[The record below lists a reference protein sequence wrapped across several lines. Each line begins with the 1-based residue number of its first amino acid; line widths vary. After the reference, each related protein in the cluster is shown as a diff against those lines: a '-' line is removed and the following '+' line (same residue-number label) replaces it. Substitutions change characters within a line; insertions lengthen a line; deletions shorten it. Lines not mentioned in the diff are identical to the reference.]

1 MCVFYYF
8 WLNRFADSKISSIF
22 AALLA
27 GMLME
32 QLFGRE
38 KEKRELDYLISS
50 DRPEFIAIYGRRRVG
65 KTFLVKKYFENRF
78 DFYVSGVLNGNAQ
91 VQIANF
97 KHAMEEQGLQQS
109 RENDWLG
116 LFFELEQLLN
126 EKVKKNE
133 PCVIFIDEL
142 PCFDTPGS
150 KFVMALGHFWNT
162 WGAWHENVKLIVCGS
177 ATSWIIDKI
186 INDRG
191 GLHNR
196 LTAQIHLSPFTLH
209 ETEDFLK
216 TRVHGW
222 SRDMVLEAYM
232 AFGGV
237 PYYMSLIKSD
247 ETFTQAI
254 DRLYFGN
261 KAILADEHERLFSSL
276 FKSPE
281 PYINIIRALSKNKQ
295 GLNRDEVA
303 KQSRI
308 PTGGRLTKLLETL
321 ENCDFIRSYYVRG
334 HKKVSQK
341 DKIYALTDL
350 FSLFHLYFAEKKSTN
365 PHFWQDHLNTPTLN
379 TWYGFAFEQVVMLH
393 IDQIK
398 KALGINGIGVEYY
411 AWRSKTTEP
420 KSQIDLILDRAD
432 RMLDLCE
439 IKYSTKDYTFDKEEY
454 EKLRT
459 RMWNFM
465 EETGVKYGIHL
476 ISITP
481 YGVKRNMYYHE
492 FVRHLTLDDLFDN

>member
-1 MCVFYYF
+1 VCIFYYF
-8 WLNRFADSKISSIF
+8 WLNRFADSKIGSIF

-232 AFGGV
+232 AFGGI
-237 PYYMSLIKSD
+237 PYYLDQFRRGLSVPQNFDALLYGRQAPLQD
-247 ETFTQAI
+247 EF
-254 DRLYFGN
+254 
-261 KAILADEHERLFSSL
+261 ERLFSSQ
-276 FKSPE
+276 FTHP
-281 PYINIIRALSKNKQ
+281 
-295 GLNRDEVA
+295 DELKKIVTLLA
-303 KQSRI
+303 KRRSGYTREEI
-308 PTGGRLTKLLETL
+308 ARKCGFTTGGGLTRMLSALEKSMFVTPYTPFGEKKLKYRLSDPGTNTSVSTCASGFSLSRNAKGKSTSLCWHTL
-321 ENCDFIRSYYVRG
+321 E
-334 HKKVSQK
+334 
-341 DKIYALTDL
+341 
-350 FSLFHLYFAEKKSTN
+350 
-365 PHFWQDHLNTPTLN
+365 LNMN
-379 TWYGFAFEQVVMLH
+379 AAGM
-393 IDQIK
+393 
-398 KALGINGIGVEYY
+398 N
-411 AWRSKTTEP
+411 
-420 KSQIDLILDRAD
+420 
-432 RMLDLCE
+432 
-439 IKYSTKDYTFDKEEY
+439 
-454 EKLRT
+454 
-459 RMWNFM
+459 
-465 EETGVKYGIHL
+465 VK
-476 ISITP
+476 
-481 YGVKRNMYYHE
+481 
-492 FVRHLTLDDLFDN
+492 